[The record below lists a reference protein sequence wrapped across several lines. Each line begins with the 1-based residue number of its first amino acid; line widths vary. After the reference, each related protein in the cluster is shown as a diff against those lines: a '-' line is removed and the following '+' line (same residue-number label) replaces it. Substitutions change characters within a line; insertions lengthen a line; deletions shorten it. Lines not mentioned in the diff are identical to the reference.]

1 MDEEQG
7 VIQVSRF
14 SQMWN
19 TCFVMK
25 VGFWITI
32 SVVPVIAASN
42 GDSKP
47 VSNAAE
53 LSTIRGVVKAT
64 AQATLASQV
73 QGRISRLPFKEGQRF
88 KKGALLVA
96 LDCSKYEAELTGAQA
111 EYRGKKKTYE
121 NNLSLSKHQAVG
133 KLELEVSEAEVEK
146 ALAAVKSAQVNVEGC
161 TILAPFPGRV
171 VKTIVN
177 EHENVFPND
186 QLISLLDDSQL
197 EIELILPSK
206 SLAWLKVGTP
216 FDYAVD
222 ETGFQYQAVV
232 QNIGANVDPASQTV
246 KVKGLFR
253 RKPDNIL
260 AGMSG
265 IASFDEA
272 PH

>member
-1 MDEEQG
+1 MTSG
-7 VIQVSRF
+7 SRLLLSGMIICAWLVIPTLIETADAKTDF
-14 SQMWN
+14 
-19 TCFVMK
+19 
-25 VGFWITI
+25 
-32 SVVPVIAASN
+32 
-42 GDSKP
+42 KP
-47 VSNAAE
+47 SSSAAE

-96 LDCSKYEAELTGAQA
+96 LDCSKYEAELASAQA
-111 EYRGKKKTYE
+111 EHRGKKKTHE
-121 NNLSLSKHQAVG
+121 NNLHLAKHQAVG
-133 KLELEVSEAEVEK
+133 TLEVEISEADADK
-146 ALAAVKSAQVNVEGC
+146 AFAAVQAARVNVNGC
-161 TILAPFPGRV
+161 TVRAPFPGRV

-186 QLISLLDDSQL
+186 QLISLLDDSLL

-216 FDYAVD
+216 FEYAVD
-222 ETGFQYQAVV
+222 ETGLRYSAVV
-232 QNIGANVDPASQTV
+232 QDLGANVDPASQTV

-253 RKPDNIL
+253 VQPNNVL

-265 IASFDEA
+265 TASFDELS
-272 PH
+272 H

>member
-1 MDEEQG
+1 VTSGSRLLLSGMIICAWF
-7 VIQVSRF
+7 VIPTLIETADAKTDF
-14 SQMWN
+14 
-19 TCFVMK
+19 
-25 VGFWITI
+25 
-32 SVVPVIAASN
+32 
-42 GDSKP
+42 KP
-47 VSNAAE
+47 SSSAAE

-96 LDCSKYEAELTGAQA
+96 LDCSKYEAELASAQA
-111 EYRGKKKTYE
+111 EHRGKKKTHE
-121 NNLSLSKHQAVG
+121 NNLHLAKHQAVG
-133 KLELEVSEAEVEK
+133 TLEVEISEADADK
-146 ALAAVKSAQVNVEGC
+146 AFAAVQAARVNVNGC
-161 TILAPFPGRV
+161 TVRAPFPGRV

-186 QLISLLDDSQL
+186 QLISLLDDSLL

-216 FDYAVD
+216 FEYAVD
-222 ETGFQYQAVV
+222 ETGLRYSAVV
-232 QNIGANVDPASQTV
+232 QDLGANVDPASQTV

-253 RKPDNIL
+253 VQPNNVL

-265 IASFDEA
+265 TASFDELS
-272 PH
+272 H

>member
-1 MDEEQG
+1 VTSGSRLLLSGMIICAWL
-7 VIQVSRF
+7 VIPTLIETADAKTDF
-14 SQMWN
+14 
-19 TCFVMK
+19 
-25 VGFWITI
+25 
-32 SVVPVIAASN
+32 
-42 GDSKP
+42 KP
-47 VSNAAE
+47 SSSAAE

-96 LDCSKYEAELTGAQA
+96 LDCSKYEAELASAQA
-111 EYRGKKKTYE
+111 EHRGKKKTHE
-121 NNLSLSKHQAVG
+121 NNLHLAKHQAVG
-133 KLELEVSEAEVEK
+133 TLEVEISEADADK
-146 ALAAVKSAQVNVEGC
+146 AFAAVQAARVNVNGC
-161 TILAPFPGRV
+161 TVRAPFPGRV

-186 QLISLLDDSQL
+186 QLISLLDDSLL

-216 FDYAVD
+216 FEYAVD
-222 ETGFQYQAVV
+222 ETGLRYSAVV
-232 QNIGANVDPASQTV
+232 QDLGANVDPASQTV

-253 RKPDNIL
+253 VQPNNVL

-265 IASFDEA
+265 TASFDELS
-272 PH
+272 H

>member
-1 MDEEQG
+1 MTSG
-7 VIQVSRF
+7 SRLLLRGMIICAWLVIPTLIETADAKTDF
-14 SQMWN
+14 
-19 TCFVMK
+19 
-25 VGFWITI
+25 
-32 SVVPVIAASN
+32 
-42 GDSKP
+42 KP
-47 VSNAAE
+47 SSSAAE

-96 LDCSKYEAELTGAQA
+96 LDCSKYEAELASAQA
-111 EYRGKKKTYE
+111 EHRGKKKTHE
-121 NNLSLSKHQAVG
+121 NNLHLAKHQAVG
-133 KLELEVSEAEVEK
+133 TLEVEISEADADK
-146 ALAAVKSAQVNVEGC
+146 AFAAVQAARVNVNGC
-161 TILAPFPGRV
+161 TVRAPFPGRV

-186 QLISLLDDSQL
+186 QLISLLDDSLL

-216 FDYAVD
+216 FEYAVD
-222 ETGFQYQAVV
+222 ETGLRYSAVV
-232 QNIGANVDPASQTV
+232 QDLGANVDPASQTV

-253 RKPDNIL
+253 VQPDNVL

-265 IASFDEA
+265 TASFDELS
-272 PH
+272 H